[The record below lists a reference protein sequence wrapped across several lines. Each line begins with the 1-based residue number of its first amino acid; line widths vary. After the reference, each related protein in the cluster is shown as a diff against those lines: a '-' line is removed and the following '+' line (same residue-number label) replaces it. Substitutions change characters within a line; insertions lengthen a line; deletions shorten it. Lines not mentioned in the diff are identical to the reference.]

1 MPRHFIIL
9 FDEFPIDSI
18 DVKRGVNKPEVV
30 VASRCI
36 NVALFVSNNLRR
48 DVQVSIAI
56 GKHNDLRVI
65 SFLGESLRRVSP
77 DERSISFF
85 MLKAMVI
92 LSELDLGR
100 SKTMDNGIVVHRR
113 SFTDL
118 LNRWNP
124 STVYRSSLEPYS
136 LQDYPTLDRDGL
148 FVYSFRDSSAEEI
161 EEISPLPR
169 PSSPERFIL
178 DVNTQFDG
186 K

>member
-9 FDEFPIDSI
+9 FDEFSI
-18 DVKRGVNKPEVV
+18 NSSDVKKGNNNPDVV

-48 DVQVSIAI
+48 DVQVSIAV

-65 SFLGESLRRVSP
+65 SFPGESLRRVSP

-85 MLKAMVI
+85 MLKAMDI
-92 LSELDLGR
+92 LSELELGR

-113 SFTDL
+113 SFADL
-118 LNRWNP
+118 LNEWNP
-124 STVYRSSLEPYS
+124 SIVYQAILEPYS
-136 LQDYPTLDRDGL
+136 LQDYPTLESDSL
-148 FVYSFRDSSAEEI
+148 FVYSLSDSFSEEI
-161 EEISPLPR
+161 DQIRSLPH

>member
-1 MPRHFIIL
+1 MPRHFIIM
-9 FDEFPIDSI
+9 FDEFSI
-18 DVKRGVNKPEVV
+18 NSSDVKKGENNPEVI

-48 DVQVSIAI
+48 DVQVSIAM

-65 SFLGESLRRVSP
+65 SFPGESLRRVSP

-85 MLKAMVI
+85 LLKAMNI
-92 LSELDLGR
+92 LSELELGR

-113 SFTDL
+113 SFADL
-118 LNRWNP
+118 LNQWNP
-124 STVYRSSLEPYS
+124 STVYRSALEPYS
-136 LQDYPTLDRDGL
+136 LQGYPNLDSDGL

-161 EEISPLPR
+161 DEISPLPR

-178 DVNTQFDG
+178 DVNTLFDG

>member
-9 FDEFPIDSI
+9 FDDFSIDSI
-18 DVKRGVNKPEVV
+18 DVKIGMNKPEVV

-65 SFLGESLRRVSP
+65 SFPGESLRRVSP

-85 MLKAMVI
+85 LLKAMDI
-92 LSELDLGR
+92 LSKLELGR

-113 SFTDL
+113 AFVDL
-118 LNRWNP
+118 INEWNP
-124 STVYRSSLEPYS
+124 STVYFATLEPYS
-136 LQDYPTLDRDGL
+136 LQDYPNLDSDSL
-148 FVYSFRDSSAEEI
+148 FVYSLSDSYAEEI
-161 EEISPLPR
+161 EQIRPLPH

>member
-9 FDEFPIDSI
+9 FDKFPIDSI
-18 DVKRGVNKPEVV
+18 DVKRGENKPEIV

-48 DVQVSIAI
+48 DVKVSIAI

-65 SFLGESLRRVSP
+65 SFPGESLRRVSP

-85 MLKAMVI
+85 LLKAMGI
-92 LSELDLGR
+92 LSELELGR
-100 SKTMDNGIVVHRR
+100 SKTMDNGIEVQRR
-113 SFTDL
+113 SYVDL
-118 LNRWNP
+118 LSKWNP
-124 STVYRSSLEPYS
+124 STVYLATLEPYS
-136 LQDYPTLDRDGL
+136 LRNYPNLDNDSL
-148 FVYSFRDSSAEEI
+148 FVYSLSDSFAEEI
-161 EEISPLPR
+161 GQISSLPH

-178 DVNTQFDG
+178 DVNTQFDE